1 MRIGLSGPKIC
12 EKEHDSEALAMQG
25 EFQHLQFLAML
36 AVMAILAIWGVRS
49 LP

>member
-25 EFQHLQFLAML
+25 EFQYLQILAIL
-36 AVMAILAIWGVRS
+36 AVMAIWGVRS
-49 LP
+49 LH